1 MIRTGRL
8 HVKEIKPLSR
18 HSSQSQKA
26 VGPAGSEKRAGERV
40 FEVAAD
46 LFYRESIRSVGVETI
61 VQRAG
66 VSKISLYR
74 NFESKDDLIVAYL
87 ENRNSEYWRNVDR
100 IVAAKRG
107 NPRAQ
112 LYALL
117 DYIARRATTQGYR
130 GCPFINFAAEFPDA
144 SHPGHQAV
152 EDNKREMRRRLVE
165 LIKATGAR
173 HARRLADA
181 LFLLV
186 EGAYASSQTLGG
198 RNGPAA
204 NLLWAT
210 KALIDR
216 DGRR

>member
-1 MIRTGRL
+1 
-8 HVKEIKPLSR
+8 LSR
-18 HSSQSQKA
+18 YPSQTHKTA
-26 VGPAGSEKRAGERV
+26 GPARGEKRAGERV

-61 VQRAG
+61 VQQAG

-74 NFESKDDLIVAYL
+74 SFESKDDLIVAYL
-87 ENRNSEYWRNVDR
+87 ENRNAEYWRNVDR

-117 DYIARRATTQGYR
+117 DYIAGRATTPGYR
-130 GCPFINFAAEFPDA
+130 GCPFINFAAEFPEPA
-144 SHPGHQAV
+144 HPGHQAV
-152 EDNKREMRRRLVE
+152 EENKREMRRRLVE
-165 LIKATGAR
+165 LTAAMGAR
-173 HARRLADA
+173 HPGQLADA

-204 NLLWAT
+204 SLLWAT